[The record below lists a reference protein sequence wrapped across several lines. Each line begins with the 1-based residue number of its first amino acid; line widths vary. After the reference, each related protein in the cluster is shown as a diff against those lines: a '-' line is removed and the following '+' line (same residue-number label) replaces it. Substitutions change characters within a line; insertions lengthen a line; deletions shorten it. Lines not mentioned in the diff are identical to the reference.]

1 MGRAMSE
8 ALVLAL
14 QTRLGQAQV
23 LVGEQIDAR
32 YKTDWSRAVVC
43 EPVAVVKPR
52 HTEDMS
58 AALAIC
64 HEHDQPVTVQGGM
77 TGLVG
82 GSQVNDGE
90 VVISLERLQGIEEGL
105 ISQLLAPRQRW
116 LQSQ

>member
-43 EPVAVVKPR
+43 
-52 HTEDMS
+52 
-58 AALAIC
+58 
-64 HEHDQPVTVQGGM
+64 
-77 TGLVG
+77 
-82 GSQVNDGE
+82 
-90 VVISLERLQGIEEGL
+90 
-105 ISQLLAPRQRW
+105 
-116 LQSQ
+116 